1 MHYLRIHNR
10 SSRSQTFQCHGYNG
24 NKDLTI
30 NANGQ
35 ASIEAPDGTSGA
47 IIAVHE
53 GVIGEQC
60 EITKCGWQGN
70 DTIDISN
77 ICGAGGN
84 LTCQQVGD
92 APGKF
97 KGHETFMQACNQAW
111 HKLSQDKKNQL
122 NGHVFL
128 DGSGN
133 VKRIGAPKEFRPL
146 EQFVRTFANGR
157 TYIGVGAWGPSQGN
171 PEDNKQ
177 SSAGKGSKDILIVYS
192 DGNAA
197 PDPSKKFTGQSLQAV
212 TFNLLAVSSTSHDE
226 VNEKVEDQVKEPVA
240 DEHAIV
246 TEAAVDTKQE
256 AQPANTVAFVAATAS
271 VKQASGPGILLTN
284 KSDKKNT
291 YFFYDNYWNGNGEA
305 GANFDHPLKH
315 VEVGPNQTVSVPL
328 SYSFKGRVQRGD
340 QLPATW
346 GEFQVKAS
354 NDGGAHGDI
363 SLQQGC
369 DGAATVAS
377 TDGTNVSNGFVK
389 DIVKGAP
396 AAAFGKKPNGEKVLA
411 STEGNWNGPGNKA
424 ATDWEYKQLGSA
436 KAYIKGGTGVPDV
449 ASKNNCLHFTFYVV

>member
-10 SSRSQTFQCHGYNG
+10 SNHPQLFQCHGYNG

-35 ASIEAPDGTSGA
+35 ANIEAADGTSGA

-60 EITKCGWQGN
+60 EITKAGWQGN

-84 LTCQQVGD
+84 MTCQQVGD
-92 APGKF
+92 PAGKF
-97 KGHETFMQACNQAW
+97 KGHETFMQACNSAW
-111 HKLSQDKKNQL
+111 HKLAQAKKDQL
-122 NGHVFL
+122 KGHVFL
-128 DGSGN
+128 DGNGN
-133 VKRIGAPKEFRPL
+133 VKRIGAPKEFQPL

-177 SSAGKGSKDILIVYS
+177 SAAGKGSKDILIIYS

-197 PDPSKKFTGQSLQAV
+197 PDPSKPFTGQSLAV
-212 TFNLLAVSSTSHDE
+212 AFNLMSVPSTGKDE
-226 VNEKVEDQVKEPVA
+226 VSPKEA
-240 DEHAIV
+240 DEGAKTGAETTTV
-246 TEAAVDTKQE
+246 AEAANGAKPE
-256 AQPANTVAFVAATAS
+256 ALATNTVHLMAATA
-271 VKQASGPGILLTN
+271 ASGPGIMLTN
-284 KSDKKNT
+284 KSAKKNT
-291 YFFYDNYWNGNGEA
+291 FFFYDNYWNGNGTG
-305 GANFDHPLKH
+305 GANFDHPLKN
-315 VEVGPNQTVSVPL
+315 VEVGPNQTTYVSL
-328 SYSFKGRVQRGD
+328 ELGFKGRVQRGD
-340 QLPATW
+340 QQPATW

-354 NDGGAHGDI
+354 DDGRAHGDI

-377 TDGTNVSNGFVK
+377 TDGTNVSNGFTK

-396 AAAFGKKPNGEKVLA
+396 AAALDKKPNGEKVLA
-411 STEGNWNGPGNKA
+411 STEGNWKGPGNNA
-424 ATDWEYKQLGSA
+424 AVDWEYKQLGHG